1 MNRFWIIIRFI
12 IFMPVAALL
21 VCGYAL
27 AGALDLFVFS
37 QEGRDTIRRFWMSW
51 WHWVSGEMSTYDLIK

>member
-21 VCGYAL
+21 VSGYAL
-27 AGALDLFVFS
+27 AGALDLSSLAKRAVTQFGAF
-37 QEGRDTIRRFWMSW
+37 G
-51 WHWVSGEMSTYDLIK
+51 

>member
-1 MNRFWIIIRFI
+1 MNRFWIITRFI

-27 AGALDLFVFS
+27 AGALDFFVFS
-37 QEGRDTIRRFWMSW
+37 QEGRETIRRF
-51 WHWVSGEMSTYDLIK
+51 